1 MLSENV
7 NLSDL
12 FNSCLKQFGF
22 LNEFKLSHG
31 SSSRG
36 YFIIVALLP
45 KVKFDIAVFD
55 AKNST
60 V

>member
-1 MLSENV
+1 MLETV
-7 NLSDL
+7 WIPA
-12 FNSCLKQFGF
+12 
-22 LNEFKLSHG
+22 NEFKLCHG

>member
-1 MLSENV
+1 MLETVRIPIN
-7 NLSDL
+7 
-12 FNSCLKQFGF
+12 G
-22 LNEFKLSHG
+22 FKLSHG
-31 SSSRG
+31 SSTRG
-36 YFIIVALLP
+36 DFVIVSLP